1 MLHWILYLT
10 YYYTTL
16 GLKYFLLFRLFQF
29 SGYGFGDVS
38 KLPLFR
44 FYGVLFIIL
53 TLSILPNYD

>member
-16 GLKYFLLFRLFQF
+16 GLKYFLLF
-29 SGYGFGDVS
+29 GFGDVS

-44 FYGVLFIIL
+44 FYGVLFIIP
-53 TLSILPNYD
+53 TLSISANYD

>member
-38 KLPLFR
+38 KLLYFGSMV
-44 FYGVLFIIL
+44 FY
-53 TLSILPNYD
+53 LSFLH